1 MSITTS
7 KMILTIILIIWLLT
21 PLRSITIMIGGK
33 KIFIKAAKGE
43 KTCLYPIVNLFSMLE
58 IAGVSTFLG
67 ILFFVP
73 VANLFVLTLMSYKL
87 GQVFK
92 VGFFYKIGLIVF
104 PIGFYP
110 LLGTGKR
117 IYKLKD
123 DNYFKALDNARADNI
138 NLMTEEEES
147 PVSNDSQPYE
157 EEQVEVD
164 SIFKGNVQVLEKN
177 APYKAAKIDLYGME
191 KLKNQE
197 EEKKSVEEMARIQ
210 QETQKE
216 KKEEVETLDL

>member
-7 KMILTIILIIWLLT
+7 KLILTIILIIWFLT
-21 PLRSITIMIGGK
+21 PLRSLTIIIGGK

-43 KTCLYPIVNLFSMLE
+43 KSCLYPIINLFSMLE
-58 IAGVSTFLG
+58 IAGISSFFG

-73 VANLFVLTLMSYKL
+73 VANLFVLTFMSYKL

-92 VGFFYKIGLIVF
+92 VGLFYKLGLIIL
-104 PIGFYP
+104 PIIFYP
-110 LLGTGKR
+110 ALGSSKR

-138 NLMTEEEES
+138 NLMTEEKEEIVEDTNE
-147 PVSNDSQPYE
+147 PPQEEVSID
-157 EEQVEVD
+157 VD
-164 SIFKGNVQVLEKN
+164 SIFKSEIQTMEKT

-197 EEKKSVEEMARIQ
+197 EEKKSMDELALSQ
-210 QETQKE
+210 QKD
-216 KKEEVETLDL
+216 KKEDIETLDL